1 MKRRIVIS
9 LGLVAF
15 ALVATSSIAAGPP
28 PSQQLAQLRAKI
40 QDLRN
45 DKADLQDQI
54 DALNQSNG
62 DQADTIQRL
71 RNHIANEPDP
81 IDVITARG
89 PDGLWQAMR
98 AIWLAFPTQDPSQ
111 LCGYDRSYVPGDGDG
126 LTLTSYSF
134 YRWSGC

>member
-1 MKRRIVIS
+1 MNRRLIIP
-9 LGLVAF
+9 LGLILI
-15 ALVATSSIAAGPP
+15 ALVTTAALAAGPP
-28 PSQQLAQLRAKI
+28 PAQQINQLKQKV
-40 QDLRN
+40 QDLRS
-45 DKADLQDQI
+45 DKADLQDQV
-54 DALNQSNG
+54 DAQNDVIS

-81 IDVITARG
+81 LDVITARG

-111 LCGYDRSYVPGDGDG
+111 LCGYDRSYVPADGDG

-134 YRWSGC
+134 YRWQGC